1 MELENGDFIM
11 TALANSVEKHHR
23 LIILSLMSA
32 IVVFLAACTFHDV
45 LPICHYVFGCDHGF
59 HGVV

>member
-1 MELENGDFIM
+1 M

-45 LPICHYVFGCDHGF
+45 LPICDYVFGCDHGF
-59 HGVV
+59 HSVV